1 MRQKKSHSKSSTPQV
16 EGFSLDGTP
25 TASPVGTGS
34 AGTSFPECYSNTDVY
49 RHPVQLD
56 PSIPVGAPLFLEELE
71 HHSLVLD

>member
-34 AGTSFPECYSNTDVY
+34 AGTSFPECYSNTDV
-49 RHPVQLD
+49 VL
-56 PSIPVGAPLFLEELE
+56 LFCLLY
-71 HHSLVLD
+71 SNMYVID